1 MERVFRRIIGT
12 ARPLFNQEP
21 RSSNMK
27 LRHILIPAFAF
38 SLLLVGACGGAAKK
52 DYSKEVDEGTFDGNN
67 YTSQALGWTMEFP
80 DNWIVTTK
88 SSLESM
94 DERSKNASSDS
105 SDMSGI
111 KRTLAFQK
119 NFDNNFQSTWEEFPG
134 DEAAYKSRV
143 SEIHTMIYDNYL
155 SQRTSLDTVAGQLK
169 VSGVTF
175 DSYQV
180 SLYDKY
186 NKNFGN
192 QLLLTSLV
200 KGKFMTVTIAYNND
214 ADKKKILDLFKGS
227 TFK

>member
-1 MERVFRRIIGT
+1 M
-12 ARPLFNQEP
+12 
-21 RSSNMK
+21 
-27 LRHILIPAFAF
+27 ILPALAF
-38 SLLLVGACGGAAKK
+38 SLIVLGACGGPAKK
-52 DYSKEVDEGTFDGNN
+52 DYSKEVDEGTFDGNT

-88 SSLESM
+88 SSLEAM
-94 DERSKNASSDS
+94 DARSKDASSDS

-119 NFDNNFQSTWEEFPG
+119 NFDNNFQSTWEAFPG
-134 DEAAYKSRV
+134 DETAYKNRV

-155 SQRTSLDTVAGQLK
+155 SQRTSLDTVAGQLT

-180 SLYDKY
+180 SLYDKT
-186 NKNFGN
+186 NANFAN
-192 QLLLTSLV
+192 QLFLTSLV
-200 KGKFMTVTIAYNND
+200 QGKFMTVTIAYNND
-214 ADKKKILDLFKGS
+214 ADKKKILDLFKKS

>member
-1 MERVFRRIIGT
+1 
-12 ARPLFNQEP
+12 
-21 RSSNMK
+21 MK
-27 LRHILIPAFAF
+27 LKHLIIPALSF
-38 SLLLVGACGGAAKK
+38 SLLLLGACGGAPKK
-52 DYSKEVDEGTFDGNN
+52 DYSKEVDEGTFAGNK

-80 DNWIVTTK
+80 DNWIITTK

-94 DERSKNASSDS
+94 DERSKSVSSDS

-119 NFDNNFQSTWEEFPG
+119 NYDNNFQSTWEAFSG

-143 SEIHTMIYDNYL
+143 SMIHSMIYENYL
-155 SQRTSLDTVAGQLK
+155 TQRTTLDTVAGQLK

-175 DSYQV
+175 DSYQI

-186 NKNFGN
+186 NKNFAN

-200 KGKFMTVTIAYNND
+200 KNKFMTVTIAYDND